1 MAEVT
6 YANFF
11 SEAQANLWALVKN
24 DATVKTFT
32 PHVIDGIPLG
42 LTQGIGFPYVIIP
55 TPATGGEH
63 YLTLTRKMKTI
74 VFKMEIFDRK
84 EATLRSLLNAVSNV
98 IESNKVLFSNSYGMF
113 KYLNSSGS
121 MVYDIMEDNNVVYDY
136 SLIATYEWVSW

>member
-24 DATVKTFT
+24 DATVKSFT

-55 TPATGGEH
+55 TPATGGEN
-63 YLTLTRKMKTI
+63 YLTFTHKKKTI
-74 VFKMEIFDRK
+74 VFRMEIFDRK

-98 IESNKVLFSNSYGMF
+98 IESNKIVFNNSYGMF

-136 SLIATYEWVSW
+136 SLVATYEWVSW